1 MLLTLKFY
9 RERKIMKLEILKNL
23 MGKSQV
29 KRNGFVR
36 NEKKKMYNNNSIG
49 WCWGTYLKG
58 STVLH
63 SLLCSSSEFKPSF
76 LFFSSL
82 LFSLV

>member
-1 MLLTLKFY
+1 VTKYFYNESYILDKIKSVIDYLLVMLLTLKFY

-49 WCWGTYLKG
+49 WC
-58 STVLH
+58 
-63 SLLCSSSEFKPSF
+63 
-76 LFFSSL
+76 
-82 LFSLV
+82 

>member
-1 MLLTLKFY
+1 MTKYFYNESYILDKIKSVIDYLLVMLLTLKFY

-49 WCWGTYLKG
+49 WC
-58 STVLH
+58 
-63 SLLCSSSEFKPSF
+63 
-76 LFFSSL
+76 
-82 LFSLV
+82 